1 MAPLAITVTQLDVR
15 SGPVAV
21 VRLSGEADVTTHA
34 LRDTLGA
41 EVAKRPQLLLVEMSG
56 LSFMDS
62 SALSVIIRAHRDLGS
77 NGSTVVLVSPSAA
90 VARVLSLVG
99 ADQVIRVYGSMDEAV
114 AAAADEGTG

>member
-1 MAPLAITVTQLDVR
+1 M
-15 SGPVAV
+15 

-34 LRDTLGA
+34 LRDTLGT

-62 SALSVIIRAHRDLGS
+62 SALSVIIRAHRDLGG
-77 NGSTVVLVSPSAA
+77 NDGKLVLVSPSAA

-99 ADQVIRVYGSMDEAV
+99 ADQVIRVYGSVDEAV
-114 AAAADEGTG
+114 AAAVDEGTG